1 MTARG
6 HSPCTNRA
14 GGRHTLAT
22 THSLDPRGTVLSVS
36 HPIMEDNWGGC
47 RHVHNN
53 YPILRAST
61 MSAWDLG
68 YHQHVDW
75 FPGPKSSH
83 VIIERRMVLPEDEA
97 RDIHRCLYKILELY
111 LLTTKTIHNFTL

>member
-1 MTARG
+1 M
-6 HSPCTNRA
+6 
-14 GGRHTLAT
+14 
-22 THSLDPRGTVLSVS
+22 
-36 HPIMEDNWGGC
+36 DNIWGGC
-47 RHVHNN
+47 RYIHDYYSVLHGT
-53 YPILRAST
+53 LMFAG
-61 MSAWDLG
+61 DLG

-111 LLTTKTIHNFTL
+111 LLATKTIHNFTGLKKKIVMQHANRY